1 MCDSARA
8 LRRHYAAAG
17 RTDSVKP
24 ATSRIRTLPRRAHVF
39 WLSLACLAVLP
50 WRVQAQQAP
59 NRQEELGRFVLEAG
73 LAGDTRQCP
82 GHYVGI
88 NVRVAGPVSLYGMV
102 ENYRCS
108 ERTEAFDPKGDAISG
123 TIIYPGRVASDIRFG
138 AEVLLGRDSW
148 LVRPALRAGILYGG
162 GDYVGPT
169 AGASLTF
176 GRRYGARFI
185 LHVEECGSTACERF
199 QMGGYVSF

>member
-1 MCDSARA
+1 MQ
-8 LRRHYAAAG
+8 LRQSFATPLRCRG
-17 RTDSVKP
+17 CTNSVEP
-24 ATSRIRTLPRRAHVF
+24 ATAGIRTFARSAHVF
-39 WLSLACLAVLP
+39 WLSLACLAALP
-50 WRVQAQQAP
+50 WQVQGQEAP
-59 NRQEELGRFVLEAG
+59 DRREAARRFMLEAG

-88 NVRVAGPVSLYGMV
+88 NARVAGPVSLYGMV
-102 ENYRCS
+102 ENYRCA
-108 ERTEAFDPKGDAISG
+108 ERTEEAADPGDAISV
-123 TIIYPGRVASDIRFG
+123 TVIYPRLVASDIRFG
-138 AEVLLGRDSW
+138 ASVLLGRASW
-148 LVRPALRAGILYGG
+148 LVRPAVRAGILYGS
-162 GDYVGPT
+162 GDYFGPT